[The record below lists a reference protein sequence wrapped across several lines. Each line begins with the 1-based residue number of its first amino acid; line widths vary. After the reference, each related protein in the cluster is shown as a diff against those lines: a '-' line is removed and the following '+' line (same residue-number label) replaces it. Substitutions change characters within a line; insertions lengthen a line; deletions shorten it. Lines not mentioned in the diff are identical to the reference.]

1 MLKGEK
7 KMKIKKIMCCCG
19 QGLGSSLIIRMNVE
33 KTLKKMG
40 KTGIE
45 VLHASLSDAGPSS
58 ADLFVV
64 GGDLEEFTHSFPHII
79 LLSNIVSLPELE
91 EKMKKVFEQAE

>member
-1 MLKGEK
+1 ME
-7 KMKIKKIMCCCG
+7 IKKIMCCCG

-33 KTLKKMG
+33 KTLKKLG

-45 VLHASLSDAGPSS
+45 VAHASLSDVTPTS

-64 GGDLEEFTHSFPHII
+64 GGDLEAFTQSFPHII
-79 LLSNIVSLPELE
+79 LLENIVSLPELE
-91 EKMKKVFEQAE
+91 EKLGKVFAEV

>member
-1 MLKGEK
+1 ME
-7 KMKIKKIMCCCG
+7 IKKIMCCCG

-33 KTLKKMG
+33 KVLKKWG

-45 VLHASLSDAGPSS
+45 VLHASISDATPTS

-64 GGDLEEFTHSFPHII
+64 GGDLEEFTHSFKNII
-79 LLSNIVSLPELE
+79 LLSNIVSVQELE
-91 EKMKKVFEQAE
+91 EKLSKAFEA

>member
-1 MLKGEK
+1 MT
-7 KMKIKKIMCCCG
+7 IKKIMCCCG

-33 KTLKKMG
+33 KILKKMG
-40 KTGIE
+40 MSGID
-45 VLHASLSDAGPSS
+45 VQHASVSDVTPSS

-64 GGDLEEFTHSFPHII
+64 GGDLQEFTHNFSHII

-91 EKMKKVFEQAE
+91 EKLKKAFEE

>member
-1 MLKGEK
+1 ME
-7 KMKIKKIMCCCG
+7 IKKIMCCCG

-33 KTLKKMG
+33 KTLKKLG

-45 VLHASLSDAGPSS
+45 VAHASLSDVTPTS

-64 GGDLEEFTHSFPHII
+64 GGDLEAFTQSFPHII
-79 LLSNIVSLPELE
+79 LLENILSLPELE
-91 EKMKKVFEQAE
+91 EKLGKVFAEV

>member
-1 MLKGEK
+1 ME
-7 KMKIKKIMCCCG
+7 IKKIMCCCG

-45 VLHASLSDAGPSS
+45 VLHSSLSDATPAS

-64 GGDLEEFTHSFPHII
+64 GGDLEEFTHNFPNII
-79 LLSNIVSLPELE
+79 LLSNIVSIPELE
-91 EKMKKVFEQAE
+91 EKLKKVFE

>member
-1 MLKGEK
+1 ME
-7 KMKIKKIMCCCG
+7 IKKIMCCCG

-33 KTLKKMG
+33 KTLKKLG

-45 VLHASLSDAGPSS
+45 VAHASLSDVSPSS

-64 GGDLEEFTHSFPHII
+64 GGDLEEFTHSFPHIV
-79 LLSNIVSLPELE
+79 LLENIVSLPELE
-91 EKMKKVFEQAE
+91 GKLKKVFEEA

>member
-1 MLKGEK
+1 MN
-7 KMKIKKIMCCCG
+7 IKKIMCCCG

-33 KTLKKMG
+33 KTLKKLG

-45 VLHASLSDAGPSS
+45 VLHASLSDASPTS

-64 GGDLEEFTHSFPHII
+64 GGDLEEFTNNFPHII
-79 LLSNIVSLPELE
+79 LLDNIVSLPELE
-91 EKMKKVFEQAE
+91 GKLKKAFEE